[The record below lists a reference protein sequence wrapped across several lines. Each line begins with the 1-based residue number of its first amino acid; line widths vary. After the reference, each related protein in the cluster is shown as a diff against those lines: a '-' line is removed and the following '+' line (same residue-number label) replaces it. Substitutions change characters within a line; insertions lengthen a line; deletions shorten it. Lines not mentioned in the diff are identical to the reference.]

1 MTVVLTP
8 PLPTSPDERNVHQLR
23 RSDKKVAGRWK
34 ARSAWNHR
42 SIRPHV
48 ASPRQGRSETRGVR
62 TGIGQRAGMNETVI
76 HGGSYRPCRGFELLS
91 LRSSGGFGRSSLHT
105 PATFF
110 SSLRDS
116 RMRNAECAAV
126 LISPS
131 ALPFR
136 NHSFLRHLKTTG
148 ANQGAATFLSPW
160 PCRGQRH
167 AVVVRRSWEFPRQ
180 CGMSDGSVPASPT
193 GRQECRPSLAPK
205 FEVERLTF
213 SVRRSSSGRAR
224 VLGGSRRANF
234 PQWYSCTVFT
244 S

>member
-1 MTVVLTP
+1 MSLYAETARCSFLGMPGEIVCSLW
-8 PLPTSPDERNVHQLR
+8 
-23 RSDKKVAGRWK
+23 RSDPKVAGRWK

-62 TGIGQRAGMNETVI
+62 TGNGQRAGMKATVFR
-76 HGGSYRPCRGFELLS
+76 GGSHRPCRGFGLLS

-160 PCRGQRH
+160 PRRGQSPDLSRNLCGPKNLYPVDS
-167 AVVVRRSWEFPRQ
+167 AQLVCLLRRQGDRNI
-180 CGMSDGSVPASPT
+180 
-193 GRQECRPSLAPK
+193 AP
-205 FEVERLTF
+205 
-213 SVRRSSSGRAR
+213 
-224 VLGGSRRANF
+224 
-234 PQWYSCTVFT
+234 P
-244 S
+244 